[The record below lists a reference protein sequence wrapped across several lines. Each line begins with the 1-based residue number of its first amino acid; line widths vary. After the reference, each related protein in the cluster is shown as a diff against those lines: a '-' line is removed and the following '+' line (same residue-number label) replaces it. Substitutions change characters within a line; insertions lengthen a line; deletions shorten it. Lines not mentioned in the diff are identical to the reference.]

1 MRVPMKAT
9 ILKEH
14 EPRNSMGIDE
24 EKVNDVGE
32 NHEDFS

>member
-1 MRVPMKAT
+1 MKAT

-14 EPRNSMGIDE
+14 EPRNSMVIDE
-24 EKVNDVGE
+24 EKVNDVGA